1 MGKEG
6 MDAFAGHAAAE
17 FGRVNDA
24 KANEAEELGGLDD
37 GDDETAILIATK
49 NSDDEEQT
57 KFELPLKYA
66 IMSILVKNQKEGD
79 QQTNDDGKHVFK
91 LSKVDGKTLK
101 HVVEYLTDVAKGE
114 PQPEISKPIK
124 SVKMTKIAT
133 NEAAEFIGEDFEKF
147 NKRQI
152 FEIILAANYM
162 DIKGLLHL
170 GCAKIATLIKG
181 KSPEEIKRILG
192 DDGPKETSPS
202 RRLLE
207 ALNSF

>member
-66 IMSILVKNQKEGD
+66 IMSILVKKKEGD

-133 NEAAEFIGEDFEKF
+133 
-147 NKRQI
+147 
-152 FEIILAANYM
+152 
-162 DIKGLLHL
+162 
-170 GCAKIATLIKG
+170 LIKG

-202 RRLLE
+202 RRLL
-207 ALNSF
+207 